1 MSRISREASGSEGG
15 SSAYK
20 EGLDVEQ
27 HGAELAEAHL
37 RNTTVRSISWRGVSV
52 TVKDR
57 ETKQPKA
64 IVDNVE
70 GYVEAGSSSK
80 FQNCVKKKT
89 PRTDNEKSPRAGEL
103 LALMGPSGCGKT
115 TLLNVLAARPAG
127 HGATPHG
134 DVLVDGAAPSRA
146 AFRRLSRFVEQD
158 DALLGALTV
167 RETLDFA
174 SRLAGSKS
182 QNLSTKRERVA
193 RTDGLLDA
201 FGLREQAATIIGT
214 PIRKGISGGQKRR
227 VGIASHL
234 ITSPKILF
242 LDEPTSGLDS
252 SASFEVMNYLKGVAK
267 RNKVRLCPEVPLAP
281 RSF

>member
-1 MSRISREASGSEGG
+1 
-15 SSAYK
+15 
-20 EGLDVEQ
+20 
-27 HGAELAEAHL
+27 
-37 RNTTVRSISWRGVSV
+37 
-52 TVKDR
+52 
-57 ETKQPKA
+57 
-64 IVDNVE
+64 
-70 GYVEAGSSSK
+70 
-80 FQNCVKKKT
+80 
-89 PRTDNEKSPRAGEL
+89 
-103 LALMGPSGCGKT
+103 MGPSGCGKT

-127 HGATPHG
+127 HGATPRG

-201 FGLREQAATIIGT
+201 FGLREQGATIIGT

-227 VGIASHL
+227 VGIASQL

-267 RNKVRLCPEVPLAP
+267 RNKVRLSLEGPLAP